1 MSNQQGDVNNQLQKI
16 EDLQKLLQQ
25 YEAPHYSTEEY
36 RPFANDP
43 DRVFKRKAPSIKSKR
58 QIRAVQF
65 DSIITDEARRESIA
79 QMYGWD
85 VSQSKQLNFDET
97 YRQLAQAV
105 FVNMPD
111 ISNDELDNL
120 DDVEV
125 KRAVDDFLSY
135 TGARKSQD

>member
-1 MSNQQGDVNNQLQKI
+1 
-16 EDLQKLLQQ
+16 
-25 YEAPHYSTEEY
+25 
-36 RPFANDP
+36 
-43 DRVFKRKAPSIKSKR
+43 
-58 QIRAVQF
+58 VQF